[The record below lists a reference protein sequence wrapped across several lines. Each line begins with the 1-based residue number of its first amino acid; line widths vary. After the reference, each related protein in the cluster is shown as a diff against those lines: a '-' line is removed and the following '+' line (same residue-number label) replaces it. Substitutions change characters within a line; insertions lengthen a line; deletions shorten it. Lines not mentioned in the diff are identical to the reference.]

1 MCSTKQNAAKEVSD
15 IRVSNKVLVSL
26 PQKTPTKTLA
36 QIIHIQHNE
45 PTTARS
51 SRWLLVVCA
60 LVSLLLVSACHSTK
74 RVVKTEARK
83 EATAYVPQPTLTRA
97 QQWRYNELFLEAIRQ
112 KEAGHIGAAHE
123 LLEAALKIN
132 PLAPEALYEMGV
144 LKLSYTMY
152 SDTLGRAM
160 GDSLLHEAVEREPS
174 NPYYKET
181 LATYLANS
189 AKYREAIE
197 IYEEL
202 AEEKESDETLST
214 LIWLYKTS
222 GDYAGAIRTID
233 RLERIEGRNEQLS
246 LEKFQTYLAMK
257 DDEHA
262 YQAIEDLCAE
272 YPYDLRYRVLLGDL
286 YDQNGYHEQALLIY
300 KDVLAAEPDNSY
312 AQISLLAYYKA
323 AEADSLYLDLLH
335 RVVLNPRTQSVARL
349 EAMRGYAEDN
359 LRRGADSTAVLRLFN
374 QALAQPQENRDM
386 AELKAY
392 YVSERRMPTD
402 SLLAAMR
409 TILRIEPDYTTAR
422 LQELLIMLQ
431 RDSMQ
436 QVAKICREGELY
448 DPTEVTFYYYEGTAL
463 YRLGK
468 DHDAIRTLQKGTDR
482 IDDSTDR
489 QLASDIYALLGDVL
503 HSNNLKEEAYIAYDH
518 ALEYNEMNLLCLN
531 NYAYFLGLD
540 GQQLDKAEQM
550 SRITIDAED
559 ADPTYLDTYAWILY
573 LKKDYA
579 KAHEYIREAIRLV
592 EETEA
597 NASIFEHAG
606 DIAYRCGDRN
616 QAVAYW
622 KKALSLTRDRNA
634 RRNVQRKVW
643 RRRL

>member
-1 MCSTKQNAAKEVSD
+1 
-15 IRVSNKVLVSL
+15 
-26 PQKTPTKTLA
+26 
-36 QIIHIQHNE
+36 
-45 PTTARS
+45 
-51 SRWLLVVCA
+51 
-60 LVSLLLVSACHSTK
+60 
-74 RVVKTEARK
+74 
-83 EATAYVPQPTLTRA
+83 
-97 QQWRYNELFLEAIRQ
+97 
-112 KEAGHIGAAHE
+112 
-123 LLEAALKIN
+123 
-132 PLAPEALYEMGV
+132 
-144 LKLSYTMY
+144 
-152 SDTLGRAM
+152 M
-160 GDSLLHEAVEREPS
+160 GDSLLRLAVEKEPF

-189 AKYREAIE
+189 ANYREAIE
-197 IYEEL
+197 LYEEL
-202 AEEKESDETLST
+202 ADEKETDETLST

-233 RLERIEGRNEQLS
+233 RLERIEGRSEQLS

-335 RVVLNPRTQSVARL
+335 RVVLNPRTQTAARI

-359 LRRGADSTAVLRLFN
+359 IRRRADSTEVLRLFN

-409 TILRIEPDYTTAR
+409 TILSIEPDYTTAR

-468 DHDAIRTLQKGTDR
+468 DFDAIRCLQKGTDR
-482 IDDSTDR
+482 IDESTDR

-503 HSNNLKEEAYIAYDH
+503 HSNHLKEEAYIAYDH
-518 ALEYNEMNLLCLN
+518 ALEYNELNLLCLN
-531 NYAYFLGLD
+531 NYAYFLVFV
-540 GQQLDKAEQM
+540 
-550 SRITIDAED
+550 S
-559 ADPTYLDTYAWILY
+559 
-573 LKKDYA
+573 
-579 KAHEYIREAIRLV
+579 
-592 EETEA
+592 
-597 NASIFEHAG
+597 
-606 DIAYRCGDRN
+606 
-616 QAVAYW
+616 
-622 KKALSLTRDRNA
+622 
-634 RRNVQRKVW
+634 
-643 RRRL
+643 

>member
-1 MCSTKQNAAKEVSD
+1 MPKIASKIKVNLELHKSLD
-15 IRVSNKVLVSL
+15 DFNKFFVSL

-74 RVVKTEARK
+74 RVVKTEGHK

-349 EAMRGYAEDN
+349 EAMRGYA
-359 LRRGADSTAVLRLFN
+359 
-374 QALAQPQENRDM
+374 
-386 AELKAY
+386 
-392 YVSERRMPTD
+392 
-402 SLLAAMR
+402 
-409 TILRIEPDYTTAR
+409 
-422 LQELLIMLQ
+422 
-431 RDSMQ
+431 
-436 QVAKICREGELY
+436 
-448 DPTEVTFYYYEGTAL
+448 
-463 YRLGK
+463 
-468 DHDAIRTLQKGTDR
+468 
-482 IDDSTDR
+482 
-489 QLASDIYALLGDVL
+489 
-503 HSNNLKEEAYIAYDH
+503 
-518 ALEYNEMNLLCLN
+518 
-531 NYAYFLGLD
+531 
-540 GQQLDKAEQM
+540 
-550 SRITIDAED
+550 
-559 ADPTYLDTYAWILY
+559 
-573 LKKDYA
+573 
-579 KAHEYIREAIRLV
+579 
-592 EETEA
+592 
-597 NASIFEHAG
+597 
-606 DIAYRCGDRN
+606 
-616 QAVAYW
+616 
-622 KKALSLTRDRNA
+622 
-634 RRNVQRKVW
+634 
-643 RRRL
+643 